1 MCFQTVRVMSFK
13 GLGTWGVIQFEF
25 SVEYSGSAFKSSK
38 GKLRQKSY
46 RQQHVHT
53 QLRAT

>member
-25 SVEYSGSAFKSSK
+25 SVEYSGSASKSSK
-38 GKLRQKSY
+38 GKLRQKPY
-46 RQQHVHT
+46 WQQHVHT
-53 QLRAT
+53 